1 LALCRRGLGFR
12 FCVLLPAI
20 GLEKGIIVDEQ
31 HGEHKLS
38 YRLYFTT
45 WVWLLV
51 LTALALG
58 LGYTNINEK
67 LKAFLLVCTTL
78 AKILVIAAIFMH
90 LRYERLNLI
99 LLTFVPLV
107 LVIIMF
113 SFTFPETLGTVTH
126 VIQVRGIG
134 AK

>member
-1 LALCRRGLGFR
+1 MT
-12 FCVLLPAI
+12 
-20 GLEKGIIVDEQ
+20 EHHEQ
-31 HGEHKLS
+31 HGIS
-38 YRLYFTT
+38 YKLYFMT

-90 LRYERLNLI
+90 LRYERINLI
-99 LLTFVPLV
+99 LITFAPLV
-107 LVIIMF
+107 LAVILF
-113 SFTFPETLGTVTH
+113 SFTFPETFGSATH
-126 VIQVRGIG
+126 LIRVR
-134 AK
+134 